1 MCNGTP
7 FGPGQFRPSLE
18 PGIAISE
25 GQLLT
30 HLATG
35 APASL
40 REDSAFCSV
49 VLVVPG
55 YETITGTVD
64 GSVAYDFLYKRRT
77 LNPLVTSSKVITP
90 SVKPK
95 SQPKPN
101 SSSQS
106 QPSSQS
112 QSNSRSRSGS
122 SRPQS
127 GSQSSSKSSSQ
138 SHTQS
143 GSQSS
148 SQSNSKSSSQKNNPR
163 SSSGRNSGRGSNSGG
178 GSSSDKQGKGSNDP
192 IKMVNKYDI
201 LDDDMET
208 T

>member
-1 MCNGTP
+1 MEERKGNCKIKVTKNITYLEAKKQFESQTSDLDFTKIVQSLSSKPESKTVGT
-7 FGPGQFRPSLE
+7 QFFE
-18 PGIAISE
+18 N
-25 GQLLT
+25 
-30 HLATG
+30 
-35 APASL
+35 
-40 REDSAFCSV
+40 DF
-49 VLVVPG
+49 
-55 YETITGTVD
+55 TIH
-64 GSVAYDFLYKRRT
+64 
-77 LNPLVTSSKVITP
+77 PSSKVITP

-192 IKMVNKYDI
+192 IKMVNKYGI